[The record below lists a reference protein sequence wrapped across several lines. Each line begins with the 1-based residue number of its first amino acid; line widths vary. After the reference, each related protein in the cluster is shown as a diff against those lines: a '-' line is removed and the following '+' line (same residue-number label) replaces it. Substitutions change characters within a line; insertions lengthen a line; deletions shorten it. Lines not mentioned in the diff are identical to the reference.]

1 MFITVRPVVR
11 KIGRNSASFQ
21 GGMSPT
27 HIGSLLQTASRSE
40 ETDIGKKKET
50 ANRQRML
57 EWNDTSCVFMDDS
70 GM

>member
-1 MFITVRPVVR
+1 MIITVRPVVR

-50 ANRQRML
+50 ANSKQTKNVGVERYVL
-57 EWNDTSCVFMDDS
+57 CVY
-70 GM
+70 G